1 MYRAAWVASL
11 ILVVVAL
18 FTLGHADTPKLST
31 EPVSFD
37 GGRAAA
43 DMRTIVQ
50 DFPQRVAGSDPDNRM
65 AIWVAQQFK
74 DAGLQTHLDGYAATV
89 NGKGVALQNVW
100 ATSKGDTPGSILV
113 IANRD
118 VQGLATQGAND
129 NASGVAAM
137 LELARAFTVTA
148 HHHTIVFLCSSGDA
162 FGALGAHQFAEVHA
176 SADLWAVIALRQLAT
191 KDTTGIGLD
200 GWSAAPKVAPPWLW
214 LLSAPAARVNANLK
228 TQLPT
233 IASQVLRLSVPT
245 SSGSQGPFVALGVPA
260 ITVSAAGPKQPPVF
274 DTIDTTSS
282 QTLTKLGDTVQAMI
296 MSIDANPTAGSPSG
310 GTIFLTRERTL
321 PGGALAAIL
330 AALLIPLAAVTVDL
344 FAHCQ
349 RSRIRIRP
357 ALVRSLLHLA
367 PWVVL
372 LVIVYLANLI
382 GLLPKSPGAVIPPG
396 SHIAD
401 TPRYLR
407 VVVLLALLVLA
418 YAYAVAV
425 ERRLERRVR
434 TDPRATIFTAHL
446 LLVLI
451 ALLAF
456 VVNPYAILL
465 VVPAAVLW
473 PLARPGGWMRS
484 ILPAYLGLAMI
495 PVVLVYYASRL
506 GLGFKVWW
514 YFFLLL
520 ENRTI
525 PAGSVLLG
533 IVFLSTAG
541 MLAHTLHE
549 RGLAPGALT
558 WPAVDR
564 RALDRPSNAQW
575 ASAHAEEAQRRRHAG
590 ASVRRRRPQPPG
602 RRRRPKPGDQAP

>member
-1 MYRAAWVASL
+1 MYRAAWVATL
-11 ILVVVAL
+11 IVVVIAL
-18 FTLGHADTPKLST
+18 FTLGHANTPKLST
-31 EPVSFD
+31 EPLSFD

-89 NGKGVALQNVW
+89 NGKAVALQNVW
-100 ATSKGDTPGSILV
+100 ASSRGDTPGSILV

-118 VQGLATQGAND
+118 IQGLATQGAND

-137 LELARAFTVTA
+137 LELARAFTVST
-148 HHHTIVFLCSSGDA
+148 HHHTLVFLCSSGDA
-162 FGALGAHQFAEVHA
+162 NGALGAHQFAQDHA
-176 SADLWAVIALRQLAT
+176 SAGIWAAIALRQVAT
-191 KDTTGIGLD
+191 RDTTGIGLD

-214 LLSAPAARVNANLK
+214 LLSAPAARVNANLRA
-228 TQLPT
+228 QLPT
-233 IASQVLRLSVPT
+233 IASQAIRLSVPT
-245 SSGSQGPFVALGVPA
+245 SSGSQGPFVAAGVAA

-274 DTIDTTSS
+274 DTLDTTSS
-282 QTLTKLGDTVQAMI
+282 ETLTKLGNTVQSML
-296 MSIDANPTAGSPSG
+296 MSIDASPTSGAPSG
-310 GTIFLTRERTL
+310 GTIFLTHERTL

-330 AALLIPLAAVTVDL
+330 AALLIPLAAVTIDL
-344 FAHCQ
+344 FAHC
-349 RSRIRIRP
+349 RRARIRIRP
-357 ALVRSLLHLA
+357 ALVRSLLHFA
-367 PWVVL
+367 PWLAL
-372 LVIVYLANLI
+372 LAIVYFANLI
-382 GLLPKSPGAVIPPG
+382 GQLPRSPGAVIPPG
-396 SHIAD
+396 SHIVD

-425 ERRLERRVR
+425 ERRLERRVP

-446 LLVLI
+446 MLVLI

-506 GLGFKVWW
+506 GLGLKVWW

-525 PAGSVLLG
+525 PAGGVLLG
-533 IVFLSTAG
+533 VVFLSTAG
-541 MLAHTLHE
+541 LLAHTLHE

-564 RALDRPSNAQW
+564 RALDRPSDDAW
-575 ASAHAEEAQRRRHAG
+575 AAANVDEAKRRRVA
-590 ASVRRRRPQPPG
+590 APRRRRRTGPP
-602 RRRRPKPGDQAP
+602 RRPRPPRTGGQAS